1 MPDNEKFSATS
12 ASARISGPAVLQI
25 VPALDE
31 DGCER
36 GTIDLARH
44 LIDRGWRALVASEGG
59 PGETELESLG
69 AGALRLPVGSSNPF
83 TSRANARRLQR
94 LIREHDVNLV
104 HVLSRA
110 SAWSAYRAARRCDV
124 PFVTTIHGVYKG
136 SRGIFTRRDDDVMA
150 RADRVIAVSEHVAE
164 HVRAR

>member
-1 MPDNEKFSATS
+1 MPENDELSAPIQSRS
-12 ASARISGPAVLQI
+12 ASARVGGPAVLQI

-31 DGCER
+31 DGWER

-44 LIDRGWRALVASEGG
+44 LVGRGWRALVASQGG
-59 PGETELESLG
+59 PGESELESFG
-69 AGALRLPVGSSNPF
+69 AGSLRLPVGSTNPF

-94 LIREHDVNLV
+94 LIREQDMNLV

-124 PFVTTIHGVYKG
+124 PFVTTIPASTKG
-136 SRGIFTRRDDDVMA
+136 PAAFSHAATMT
-150 RADRVIAVSEHVAE
+150 
-164 HVRAR
+164 